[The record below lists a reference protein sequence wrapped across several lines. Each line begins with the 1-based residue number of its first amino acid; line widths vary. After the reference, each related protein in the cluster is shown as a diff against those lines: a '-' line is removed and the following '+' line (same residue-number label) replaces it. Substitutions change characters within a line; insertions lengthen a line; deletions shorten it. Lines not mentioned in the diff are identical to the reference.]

1 MAITP
6 PPRPGGWSL
15 DNMQS
20 RHGAAQ
26 SGGIWGVNRTTQCQ
40 IQNQMITLTNTK
52 ILRENR
58 LNQQREHGVSLSGKF
73 VVAHETPQKSI
84 DHSKELGHRMPL
96 NMMW

>member
-1 MAITP
+1 MFICGKIYRLMAITP
-6 PPRPGGWSL
+6 PPWPGV
-15 DNMQS
+15 
-20 RHGAAQ
+20 
-26 SGGIWGVNRTTQCQ
+26 GIWGVNRAAPCQ
-40 IQNQMITLTNTK
+40 TQNQMITLTNTE